1 MAVET
6 LRKKVEDID
15 DYIIRRE
22 RQLLLSDYVPLI
34 QKMILDQYDSDL
46 VGIVTDRRSK
56 TNPMFYR
63 DEFKNALESFNYLKL
78 GDLYTTVVIPD
89 MDNFTFERGRLGIIK
104 TILTGVIGTF
114 VEVSG
119 DQYIALFGKRPIK
132 EAPYDNTVP
141 YKERIYL
148 VRYTME
154 IQQKEYK
161 IFKGPTLVRYPF
173 SNMPPIRIFDPANK
187 FVQDNFELWINDIV
201 KKAIDEYAKKEQVAD
216 EL

>member
-173 SNMPPIRIFDPANK
+173 SNMPPIRIFDPVEK
-187 FVQDNFELWINDIV
+187 FVQDNFESWINDIV
-201 KKAIDEYAKKEQVAD
+201 KIAVDEYAKKEQVK
-216 EL
+216 E